1 MANIVA
7 IMGSPRRGG
16 NSESLLWAFLSGR
29 KEEDRL
35 EVFIPAEMD
44 IGFCR
49 GCRFCEQMGYCAVHD
64 DMERV
69 LPALL
74 EADKV
79 VVSAPVFFYGFPA
92 HLKALID
99 RTQPLWVR
107 RYLLKETMKLKDGF
121 LLSVGATKGEKLF
134 DGLVLTAR
142 YFFDAFGCAYRGGL
156 FFRGFDARGSI
167 ERCAQCLVDVEH
179 SGKSFLQS

>member
-1 MANIVA
+1 MRVVA

-16 NSESLLWAFLSGR
+16 NSELLLQAFLAHSQHGIS
-29 KEEDRL
+29 L
-35 EVFIPAEMD
+35 EMLVPVEMN
-44 IGFCR
+44 ISCCR
-49 GCRFCEQMGYCAVHD
+49 GCRFCEQMGYCVIRD
-64 DMERV
+64 DMEKV
-69 LPALL
+69 FPLLL

-107 RYLLKETMKLKDGF
+107 RYLLKEPMKPKKGF

-134 DGLVLTAR
+134 EGLILTVR
-142 YFFDAFGCAYRGGL
+142 YFFDAFGCSYQGGL
-156 FFRGFDARGSI
+156 FFRGFDAKGSI
-167 ERCAQCLVDVEH
+167 RECPSCLEEAKEAGV
-179 SGKSFLQS
+179 SFLQT